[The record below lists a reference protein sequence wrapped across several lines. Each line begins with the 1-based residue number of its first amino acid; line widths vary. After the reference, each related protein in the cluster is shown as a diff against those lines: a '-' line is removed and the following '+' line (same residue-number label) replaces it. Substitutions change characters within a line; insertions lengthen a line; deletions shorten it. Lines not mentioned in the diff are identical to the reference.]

1 LKARCLV
8 SIAVQS
14 VKTGLNLNEILYFC
28 AVGNKR
34 KPVKFSNLN
43 HEIKTF
49 MKHRQAKLF
58 SFLLIF
64 TAFSPITFGSVFDF
78 EFNKDTTGIF
88 ADSLSFMGDTS
99 NKPIQFS
106 GIDDSVIMFS
116 NKHLDN
122 EATAKK
128 ILKDSPVSSMLDSL
142 VNISFFSNDYF
153 ITDTSQL
160 NVYRYSRDIVPEFPD
175 SVYADRISML
185 SRETPFEM
193 TYNQTVRGF
202 IELYSVRK
210 RGLTSRILGLSE
222 VYFPMFEEILD
233 AYGLPL
239 ELKYLAVIESALNPT
254 AGSPVGA
261 KGLWQ
266 FMYNT
271 GKMYGLT
278 STSYVDDRY
287 DVYKST
293 VAACQHLRDLY
304 KIYNDWA
311 LVLAAYNSGAGN
323 VNKAIRRAGGVK
335 DYYAIWPYLP
345 RETRGYVPA
354 FVAVTYLMN
363 FSAEHNL
370 YPVNPGI
377 LYNGIDTLQVYDVLS
392 FDQISEFLNIP
403 VEDLK
408 FLNPSFK
415 LGVIPASAANKYA
428 LRLPREYAGLFVSN
442 EKEIY
447 SYKSKKGIEK
457 EKLLAQIKQAK
468 SSSVHTVKKGETLGV
483 IAKKYHTSVN
493 NLKSWN
499 SLKSTNLRIGQRL
512 TVYAGGEKDAK
523 SAAVAESGNQSTKT
537 QAAKNSSADAQSTT
551 KAEYHIV
558 KKGENLGLIAKKYS
572 CSVTD
577 LKTWN
582 KLKSN
587 NLQVKQRL
595 LVSAPVVAEKKE
607 SSDASV
613 ATEKNTSGKTKY
625 VYHTVKAGDTLW
637 DIARQYQGVT
647 VNEIQKLNNLSN
659 TTTLKPGQKLKVAIV
674 G

>member
-1 LKARCLV
+1 
-8 SIAVQS
+8 
-14 VKTGLNLNEILYFC
+14 
-28 AVGNKR
+28 
-34 KPVKFSNLN
+34 
-43 HEIKTF
+43 

-64 TAFSPITFGSVFDF
+64 TAFTPFSFGSFFNF
-78 EFNKDTTGIF
+78 ELSKDTTGVF
-88 ADSLSFMGDTS
+88 PDSLTYMGDTV
-99 NKPIQFS
+99 NRVTELP
-106 GIDDSVIMFS
+106 GINDSVIMFS

-122 EATAKK
+122 EATAQR
-128 ILKDSPVSSMLDSL
+128 IIKDSPVSSMLDSL
-142 VNISFFSNDYF
+142 VNISFFKNDYF
-153 ITDTSQL
+153 VSDTSQL
-160 NVYRYSRDIVPEFPD
+160 NVYQYSKGIIPEFPD
-175 SVYADRISML
+175 SVYAERISML
-185 SRETPFEM
+185 SRETPFDM

-304 KIYNDWA
+304 NIYNDWA

-354 FVAVTYLMN
+354 FVAVTYVMN

-370 YPVNPGI
+370 YPVDPGI

-403 VEDLK
+403 VDDLN

-415 LGVIPASAANKYA
+415 LGVIPASATNKYT

-442 EKEIY
+442 EQEIY
-447 SYKSKKGIEK
+447 NYKSKKGIEK

-468 SSSVHTVKKGETLGV
+468 SSSVHIVKKGETLGG

-499 SLKSTNLRIGQRL
+499 SMKGTNLRIGQRL
-512 TVYAGGEKDAK
+512 TVYADGAK
-523 SAAVAESGNQSTKT
+523 SPQSVAVTQSDNNNSKEQSTKKT
-537 QAAKNSSADAQSTT
+537 TTESQSTA
-551 KAEYHIV
+551 KAEYHVV
-558 KKGENLGLIAKKYS
+558 KKGDNLGLIAKKYA

-587 NLQVKQRL
+587 SLQVNQRL
-595 LVSAPVVAEKKE
+595 LVSAPAKEVKKE
-607 SSDASV
+607 SAGTS
-613 ATEKNTSGKTKY
+613 NTKSTSTNTKY

-647 VNEIQKLNNLSN
+647 VNEIKKLNNLSN

-674 G
+674 S